1 MNISYSRTSD
11 IGSIF
16 KSFSSRDMKKSYS
29 NLLIQKM
36 RSKKEEIQK
45 MFRVKIDLF
54 QNQKKKSVLT
64 FIQRMKY
71 YLFGP
76 NGLLRKK
83 LKWIRELLTSSDSKP
98 KKRRESLTSQIK
110 VGQLCYYEANENK
123 SSYSGHLKE
132 AKKAAFKRSSNYIVD
147 ENYKQNSMYNKFLI
161 NAKKR
166 KRKYTTT
173 KSTYLTNLTNTFSRN
188 IFCTNTNQFG
198 LYYTN
203 SEHFTE
209 DNKSRILTEFR
220 RKEKNPY
227 SRPTSSLYAKVN
239 NNELNS
245 KRAESI
251 SPRKANV
258 KVKRPSSS
266 HLILSKSLI
275 MRKRLN
281 KTEKIINNKC
291 TGIKIEN
298 DINQK
303 KIFRVFSRGNSPPS
317 LKMNTL
323 LCNSW
328 SPKQRYKQPIASQ
341 LNSEKKK
348 DLELALDMKI
358 GENPN
363 ENYLKVIEKIQK
375 IDDTEYIKTVINLS
389 EGLNK
394 VNEET
399 VMHFSKLIKEDY
411 NKKTCKKKI
420 FVSELSSQ
428 IRKRLD
434 SNYNKMQRMLCKFDK
449 DKRNIFS

>member
-1 MNISYSRTSD
+1 
-11 IGSIF
+11 
-16 KSFSSRDMKKSYS
+16 
-29 NLLIQKM
+29 
-36 RSKKEEIQK
+36 
-45 MFRVKIDLF
+45 
-54 QNQKKKSVLT
+54 
-64 FIQRMKY
+64 
-71 YLFGP
+71 
-76 NGLLRKK
+76 
-83 LKWIRELLTSSDSKP
+83 
-98 KKRRESLTSQIK
+98 
-110 VGQLCYYEANENK
+110 
-123 SSYSGHLKE
+123 
-132 AKKAAFKRSSNYIVD
+132 
-147 ENYKQNSMYNKFLI
+147 MYNKFLI

-266 HLILSKSLI
+266 YLILSKSLI

-328 SPKQRYKQPIASQ
+328 STKQRYKQPIASQ